1 MNSDETCNRNRYKSI
16 NDPFDRP
23 VRFYPWRRMAQY
35 MRALRRHT
43 RYPYALT
50 GVGMFLLLTGLYLG
64 ALQWSGN
71 FHKAIPG
78 ELYRSAQLHPGDL
91 TRYQEQYGIR
101 TVINLRGDNAGTPW
115 YDHEEEEA
123 RLLGIRFVNFRM
135 KASRELGDGEALALI
150 ATMRDAPK
158 PLLIHCRAG
167 ADRTGLASALYF
179 AAIADK
185 GEAAAERQLWLH
197 YGHIPIPFLSTY
209 AMNRTFERL
218 APMLGFKD
226 S

>member
-1 MNSDETCNRNRYKSI
+1 MQG
-16 NDPFDRP
+16 
-23 VRFYPWRRMAQY
+23 V
-35 MRALRRHT
+35 RRHT
-43 RYPYALT
+43 RYPYAVT
-50 GVGMFLLLTGLYLG
+50 GLAAAVLLTGAYLG
-64 ALQWSGN
+64 ILQWSGN
-71 FHKAIPG
+71 FHEAIPS

-91 TRYQEQYGIR
+91 ARYQQQYGIR

-115 YDHEEEEA
+115 YDHEREEA
-123 RLLGIRFVNFRM
+123 ELLGVRFINFRM

-150 ATMRDAPK
+150 SAMRDAPK

-179 AAIADK
+179 AAVADK
-185 GEAAAERQLWLH
+185 GEAAAEQQLWLN
-197 YGHIPIPFLSTY
+197 YGHLPIPFLSTY

-218 APMLGFKD
+218 EPMLGFKD